1 MPSFC
6 CLFITDSNCRT
17 ACKGQGIRDPLRS
30 YSNNSFF
37 FDLKV
42 LNALCCCLFITDS
55 NCRTACLGWGGR
67 TQFDLFAV
75 PKLQFGVQDFHKSR
89 GREMGKREDIYSER
103 GRWVSNLLSGNST

>member
-1 MPSFC
+1 MPYFC

-42 LNALCCCLFITDS
+42 LNAFFRCLFITGS
-55 NCRTACLGWGGR
+55 NCRTASKGQVIRDPPRSRRNNLDSAFLG
-67 TQFDLFAV
+67 T
-75 PKLQFGVQDFHKSR
+75 
-89 GREMGKREDIYSER
+89 
-103 GRWVSNLLSGNST
+103 